1 MGRGTGLGLASV
13 FGTVKGHGGYIDVD
27 SELGR
32 GTSFYIYLPASEK
45 KVEKLVSASGDII
58 KGGETILLV
67 EDEDLVLDVG
77 VRLLEMLGYTVI
89 GAGGGSE
96 ALKIYTGNREKIDL
110 VILDLIMPDMGG
122 GEVYNRLK
130 EINPGVKVILSSGYS
145 IDGQATEIMKSGC
158 DGFIQKPF
166 NMSQLSA
173 KVREV
178 LDKEKEIGTDL
189 FLLPPPKKKSKK

>member
-32 GTSFYIYLPASEK
+32 GTSFYIYFPASEK

-77 VRLLEMLGYTVI
+77 VRLLEMLGHTVI

-96 ALKIYTGNREKIDL
+96 ALGIYKGNWEKIDL
-110 VILDLIMPDMGG
+110 VILDMIMPDMGG
-122 GEVYNRLK
+122 GVVYNRLK
-130 EINPGVKVILSSGYS
+130 KINPGVKVILSSGYS
-145 IDGQATEIMKSGC
+145 INGQAAEIMKRGC

-166 NMSQLSA
+166 NISQLSA

-178 LDKEKEIGTDL
+178 LDKG
-189 FLLPPPKKKSKK
+189 